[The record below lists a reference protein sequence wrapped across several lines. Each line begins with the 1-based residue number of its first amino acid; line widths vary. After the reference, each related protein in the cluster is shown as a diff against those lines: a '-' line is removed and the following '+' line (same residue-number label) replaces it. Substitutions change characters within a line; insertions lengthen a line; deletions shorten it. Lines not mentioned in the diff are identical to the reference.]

1 MTPEIAF
8 VTIGQSG
15 RPGIGNDVLAMLPAG
30 VRVTVTGAL
39 DDLTTEDIAAA
50 RPEDGGDTLFTRLR
64 DGTPVAVSHKTV
76 TTGVNRRLA
85 ELEARGISFALL
97 LCTGEFHGLKFGGSL
112 LQPSRA
118 LDAMVHSVFTKGRM
132 GVHVP
137 LAEQVDSLPRK
148 WTGEGVEVFAA
159 ALRPESDET
168 AIDAA
173 VARLAE
179 QSPDIIVMDCM
190 GYTSADK
197 ARVRHGHDGPVIL
210 AASAVGRVMGELIE

>member
-64 DGTPVAVSHKTV
+64 DGTPVAVS
-76 TTGVNRRLA
+76 
-85 ELEARGISFALL
+85 RGWRHS
-97 LCTGEFHGLKFGGSL
+97 
-112 LQPSRA
+112 PS
-118 LDAMVHSVFTKGRM
+118 
-132 GVHVP
+132 
-137 LAEQVDSLPRK
+137 E
-148 WTGEGVEVFAA
+148 
-159 ALRPESDET
+159 
-168 AIDAA
+168 
-173 VARLAE
+173 
-179 QSPDIIVMDCM
+179 IIVMDCM